1 MVIYARP
8 SILYLLIQNKGFL
21 PQGGFLPHVTLYTL
35 TIQYT
40 IETFLFTFTR
50 RTMMLTIHDVVLF
63 FPGAPSID
71 LSTMSLTKHYCLHV
85 FCLADIAAAERF
97 VSSGR
102 RAQRAKRRSSPCW
115 RRAVGR
121 STNTRRRRRTGRRG
135 EETTNTSSLDS
146 SPTARKRSTS
156 NSHATPRYRLEAS
169 LSFYWKL

>member
-1 MVIYARP
+1 MHSIY
-8 SILYLLIQNKGFL
+8 SYN
-21 PQGGFLPHVTLYTL
+21 
-35 TIQYT
+35 
-40 IETFLFTFTR
+40 
-50 RTMMLTIHDVVLF
+50 TIHHRDVSLQVHETHNDVNYSRCCSF
-63 FPGAPSID
+63 FPGAPSSD
-71 LSTMSLTKHYCLHV
+71 LSTMSLTKHYCLHI
-85 FCLADIAAAERF
+85 FCLADIAAAGRF

-169 LSFYWKL
+169 LSLY